1 MKQIISAVFVLQ
13 FFALFVRANAQVQV
27 STHKKKNPSSFF
39 NKLDHLSFAVSN
51 SHTAMPFNRF
61 SALFMEDLHPGLEI
75 GTGLIWKEKRNHA
88 WIQTFKLGYS
98 YHRFVQHTALL
109 YTETGYRVK
118 FPAGFYATA
127 KLGFGYMHSKED
139 SEVFVLTKEGR
150 YDRSPKFGRSH
161 AMSGLTTEIS
171 KKIEK
176 DVYFFLGYQQRLQFG
191 FIDAYVP
198 MLPGNIILIGASI
211 PVF

>member
-1 MKQIISAVFVLQ
+1 MK
-13 FFALFVRANAQVQV
+13 
-27 STHKKKNPSSFF
+27 
-39 NKLDHLSFAVSN
+39 
-51 SHTAMPFNRF
+51 
-61 SALFMEDLHPGLEI
+61 DLHPGFEI
-75 GTGLIWKEKRNHA
+75 GTSIIWKEKKKHA
-88 WIQTFKLGYS
+88 WIQTLKLGYS
-98 YHRFVQHTALL
+98 YHRFVQHTAVI

-127 KLGFGYMHSKED
+127 KLGLGYMHSKED
-139 SEVFVLTKEGR
+139 SEVFVLTEEGK
-150 YDRSPKFGRSH
+150 YERSPKFGRSH

-171 KKIEK
+171 KNIGHK
-176 DVYFFLGYQQRLQFG
+176 DVTFFLGYQQRLQFG